1 MFAIRLVCA
10 HHFPMQ
16 NIAQKILDKYKGQL
30 PTGRLLPVL
39 SNQKTNTYLKE
50 IGDVC
55 GIKKN
60 VTFHAEMV
68 AARIKELR
76 DQYGHTQE
84 FLIDKVGLG
93 INQYAMLERV
103 PTLMSLRKICSF
115 YDITL
120 SEFFMPINLPPK
132 TGKEVER
139 MPEKK

>member
-1 MFAIRLVCA
+1 MG
-10 HHFPMQ
+10 
-16 NIAQKILDKYKGQL
+16 KKGKKYIDPAL
-30 PTGRLLPVL
+30 
-39 SNQKTNTYLKE
+39 
-50 IGDVC
+50 
-55 GIKKN
+55 
-60 VTFHAEMV
+60 AEMV
-68 AARIKELR
+68 AMRIKELR

-103 PTLMSLRKICSF
+103 PTLMSLRKICAF